1 MGQKP
6 RTKNDNMSTSYLQ
19 VLLISYGKMQ
29 CLKRI
34 EESLHVF
41 WRFACKQLLAIVGVL
56 EDANK
61 GTEHLKVG
69 SVHGFRYEHET
80 DDLDL

>member
-1 MGQKP
+1 
-6 RTKNDNMSTSYLQ
+6 MSTSYLQ

-41 WRFACKQLLAIVGVL
+41 WRFACKQLFAIVGVL
-56 EDANK
+56 EDTDNGAK
-61 GTEHLKVG
+61 HVEVR
-69 SVHGFRYEHET
+69 SIHGIRYEHET
-80 DDLDL
+80 NDLDL